1 MVFVELVQLF
11 VRIDNDVSPNLKGK
25 YFRSFTHIWYRIRKS
40 TGRGKK
46 DYRFHDLRHTFA
58 THLASSEKVDIYTL
72 KELLGH
78 RSIEMTQRYAHLT
91 NGSLRKATSIMDRNF
106 DE

>member
-1 MVFVELVQLF
+1 MF
-11 VRIDNDVSPNLKGK
+11 PNSKGK
-25 YFRSFTHIWYRIRKS
+25 YFRNFTHIWHRIRMK
-40 TGRGKK
+40 TGPGKK

-78 RSIEMTQRYAHLT
+78 RSTEMTQRYAHLT
-91 NGSLRKATSIMDRNF
+91 NGSLRKDTSIMEQVF